1 MQCRSHA
8 TQLGSNYD
16 ELTRENFEVLLI
28 LGEPLEKAK
37 KYAESLHLP
46 FPVLADPERK
56 VYHLYG
62 LEKFILQRTASVIID
77 CNGIIR
83 YVKKTTNP
91 LIWLKESREV
101 LEFTRSMAKA
111 C

>member
-8 TQLGSNYD
+8 AQLGRNYD
-16 ELTRENFEVLLI
+16 ELKRENFEVLLI
-28 LGEPLEKAK
+28 LGEPIEKAR

-62 LEKFILQRTASVIID
+62 LKKVLLQRTASVIID
-77 CNGIIR
+77 CNGTIQ
-83 YVKKTTNP
+83 YFKKTTNP
-91 LIWLKESREV
+91 LVWLKESREV
-101 LEFTRSMAKA
+101 LEFIRSMAKA